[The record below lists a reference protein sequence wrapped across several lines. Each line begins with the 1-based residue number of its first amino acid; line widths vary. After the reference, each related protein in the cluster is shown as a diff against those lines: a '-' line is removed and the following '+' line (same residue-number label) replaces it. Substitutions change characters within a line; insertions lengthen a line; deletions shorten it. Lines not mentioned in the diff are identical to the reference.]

1 LTKLSNPA
9 PLSVGLPMPAACCTT
24 LTDVINVHPMMAFG
38 ASVRY
43 SVRAER
49 ITGMRT
55 PVTTKESAAA
65 TVQRSTSKV
74 RIDLEK
80 SRSVGGDREAKMNLR
95 VLSHEIQVKSSQVMY
110 RLDLTN
116 LRPKHEL

>member
-38 ASVRY
+38 ASVRH

-65 TVQRSTSKV
+65 TARSTSKV
-74 RIDLEK
+74 RVCIAWK
-80 SRSVGGDREAKMNLR
+80 SPVKVVGDRDAKMNFTENA
-95 VLSHEIQVKSSQVMY
+95 LSHG
-110 RLDLTN
+110 
-116 LRPKHEL
+116 

>member
-1 LTKLSNPA
+1 
-9 PLSVGLPMPAACCTT
+9 
-24 LTDVINVHPMMAFG
+24 MMAFG

-65 TVQRSTSKV
+65 TARSTSKV

-80 SRSVGGDREAKMNLR
+80 SYVKVVGDRDAKMNFTENA
-95 VLSHEIQVKSSQVMY
+95 LSHG
-110 RLDLTN
+110 
-116 LRPKHEL
+116 